1 MRESLFKKEYVALYT
16 ALILLA
22 IFMLLPTVSLTII
35 SIKTMQDIAFHGTL
49 SKPTQLNLDSYV
61 KALNGLSGNL
71 LSSFIITIPSVFLSV
86 FVGAIVGFILSRFDF
101 KLRNEMVLFFI
112 LGMMIPQQMVL
123 IPLYIIANKLG
134 IYDTYLALILVHSAY
149 GIPIVSLLLRN
160 FMITIPDEILEA
172 AILDG
177 CGTIRLFFQIVL
189 PISKIALTA
198 ATILQFTYIWNDLL
212 WALVLTRSINIQP
225 VTMAIVRF
233 SGQYVVDW
241 PTQAAGAIIASLPP
255 LIVFMIFQNY
265 FEQGV
270 IGAIKR

>member
-177 CGTIRLFFQIVL
+177 CGTVRLFFQIVL

>member
-255 LIVFMIFQNY
+255 LVVFMIFQNY

>member
-1 MRESLFKKEYVALYT
+1 MRGSLFKKEYVALYT

-255 LIVFMIFQNY
+255 LIVFMLFQNY

>member
-1 MRESLFKKEYVALYT
+1 
-16 ALILLA
+16 
-22 IFMLLPTVSLTII
+22 
-35 SIKTMQDIAFHGTL
+35 
-49 SKPTQLNLDSYV
+49 
-61 KALNGLSGNL
+61 
-71 LSSFIITIPSVFLSV
+71 
-86 FVGAIVGFILSRFDF
+86 
-101 KLRNEMVLFFI
+101 
-112 LGMMIPQQMVL
+112 
-123 IPLYIIANKLG
+123 
-134 IYDTYLALILVHSAY
+134 
-149 GIPIVSLLLRN
+149 
-160 FMITIPDEILEA
+160 MITIPDEILEA

>member
-1 MRESLFKKEYVALYT
+1 MRGSLFKKEYVALYT

-255 LIVFMIFQNY
+255 
-265 FEQGV
+265 
-270 IGAIKR
+270 

>member
-1 MRESLFKKEYVALYT
+1 MRGSLFKKEYVALYT

>member
-1 MRESLFKKEYVALYT
+1 MRGSLFKKEYAALYT